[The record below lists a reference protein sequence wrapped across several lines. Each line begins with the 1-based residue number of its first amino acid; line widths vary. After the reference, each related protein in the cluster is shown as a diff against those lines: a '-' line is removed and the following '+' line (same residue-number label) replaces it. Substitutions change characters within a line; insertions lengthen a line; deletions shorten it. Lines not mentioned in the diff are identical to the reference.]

1 LQKPVFLHIGRRDFY
16 STGSEIM
23 TKAANQPLNVTL
35 QAVFVLFITSWNAIR
50 IYSALSNWQILS
62 EFGAQPIYLLAT
74 GLGWTLASLW
84 LFRQLWE
91 GRRMAQKAA
100 LALAGLYFLW
110 YWVDRLVI
118 QPSPAPN
125 LLFSSVFSTVI
136 LAIFTLNL
144 FLPVSKAFFK
154 KE

>member
-1 LQKPVFLHIGRRDFY
+1 
-16 STGSEIM
+16 M
-23 TKAANQPLNVTL
+23 TKTANPPLNVTL
-35 QAVFVLFITSWNAIR
+35 QAVFVLFITSWNALR
-50 IYSALSNWQILS
+50 LYSALRNWQILS
-62 EFGAQPIYLLAT
+62 EFGASPIYLAAT
-74 GLGWTLASLW
+74 GLAWTLASLW
-84 LFRQLWE
+84 LFRLLWE
-91 GRRMAQKAA
+91 GRSTAQKAA

-125 LLFSSVFSTVI
+125 LLFSSVFSTVT
-136 LAIFTLNL
+136 LVLFTINL